1 MTKLAVYTE
10 DKKFYPAVL
19 EVLSNVVADF
29 GIDDVEQWTHTTDR
43 TVPTLVL
50 GHPPEIKPINYI
62 TTLSQKQIM
71 SNTAALTLL
80 HAAVTNLLAP
90 VTYPAL
96 SYTVLQQPLGMA
108 RHVKLGG
115 VLVVDIE
122 TGGDFEVLLP
132 QERELISV
140 AINDGKNIYVYSR
153 AALKREDVRTELRQI
168 LTSTRKLIAH
178 NAKFDFRTLSEY
190 CGVTIH
196 GHLDTLT
203 FLHALNPGLGNSGLK
218 ENCIRLLGATDWESG
233 LKQYINKA
241 KGLFYENIPEDILY
255 KYNAYDVYWT
265 WHLYLYLARAAD
277 GDPRIARL
285 ARFESRMVNF
295 YQDVEAAGIAVD
307 LDYLN
312 KLDTDLKNEMVGPLA
327 QLKAQVGDENFNPGS
342 WQQVKKYLASIGVAV
357 KSTDEKTLLKE
368 RVKMNEGGQLF
379 VDTLLEYRGLVKEHG
394 TYVKGILKRQRDGIV
409 YPTFKVHGT
418 NTGRL
423 SSADPNVQNIPR
435 DTERQSLRRIFV
447 PRAENRKLVSVDYS
461 QAELR
466 VMACLSN
473 DEYLISLFQDGMP
486 DFFDSLMPSAFPR
499 LDLEALTKDEKK
511 NYRAKLKGCVP
522 LTSEILTRRGW
533 LTYDQVRVGDE
544 TVGMLPDGTT
554 AWTKIHT
561 IVEPF
566 MDEVVRW
573 GHAHWEADA
582 TPDHKWATAT
592 HNRHDKCYEAITP
605 VPMSSIRVDDLVVVS
620 GKLNDVDAAPLS
632 EQEVRIISWLLS
644 DGYVK
649 ISPLTGASSQGVD
662 GWRQGVVANISQS
675 KPAYRVEIGK
685 LLADVP
691 HSTAWIPK
699 KTSTYDGI
707 QLWTLEA
714 TYARELLSRAGLFTT
729 EPDYDKFILSLSTAQ
744 REHFLNTFWQAEG
757 HMMGKTQVI
766 TQKHGPKLNA
776 VVLCAELLGYNVSVN
791 NYKDNDC
798 AKLVLKSRPHVT
810 AQTMTKQWLGKDLVW
825 CVGTDLGTWTMRQGN
840 RISVTG
846 NTIYGLAYN
855 RKAAAIAESLEMS
868 QREAQ
873 AIINNFFQAA
883 PQFYDWRMW
892 VEEMALSEEDTLI
905 SPFGRYYQ
913 SEVVLGRNRQNII
926 NAGLAFLP
934 QSTASDFCVKAAIA
948 VHEKLQGTD
957 VKIVATIHDAIL
969 LVVPDADVQWVS
981 DLTQAEMRAS
991 AYETFQA
998 VPFAT
1003 EATSGSSWE
1012 GI

>member
-168 LTSTRKLIAH
+168 LTSSRKLIAH

-203 FLHALNPGLGNSGLK
+203 FLHALNPGLGNYGLK

-265 WHLYLYLARAAD
+265 WYLYLYLARAAD

-499 LDLEALTKDEKK
+499 LDLATLPKDEKK
-511 NYRAKLKGCVP
+511 NYRAKLKG
-522 LTSEILTRRGW
+522 
-533 LTYDQVRVGDE
+533 
-544 TVGMLPDGTT
+544 
-554 AWTKIHT
+554 
-561 IVEPF
+561 
-566 MDEVVRW
+566 VV
-573 GHAHWEADA
+573 
-582 TPDHKWATAT
+582 
-592 HNRHDKCYEAITP
+592 
-605 VPMSSIRVDDLVVVS
+605 
-620 GKLNDVDAAPLS
+620 
-632 EQEVRIISWLLS
+632 
-644 DGYVK
+644 
-649 ISPLTGASSQGVD
+649 
-662 GWRQGVVANISQS
+662 
-675 KPAYRVEIGK
+675 
-685 LLADVP
+685 
-691 HSTAWIPK
+691 
-699 KTSTYDGI
+699 
-707 QLWTLEA
+707 
-714 TYARELLSRAGLFTT
+714 
-729 EPDYDKFILSLSTAQ
+729 
-744 REHFLNTFWQAEG
+744 
-757 HMMGKTQVI
+757 
-766 TQKHGPKLNA
+766 
-776 VVLCAELLGYNVSVN
+776 
-791 NYKDNDC
+791 
-798 AKLVLKSRPHVT
+798 
-810 AQTMTKQWLGKDLVW
+810 
-825 CVGTDLGTWTMRQGN
+825 
-840 RISVTG
+840 
-846 NTIYGLAYN
+846 YGLAYN

-969 LVVPDADVQWVS
+969 LDVPDADVQWVS